1 MSPKKS
7 ALATDRTAPV
17 RRRAAKPLGDKQAS
31 PVDSSG
37 QRAPKRLRARL
48 DDDEPGAAILDGI
61 LRGGVDSTED
71 APSSKIPPAFTHGE
85 AKRHTQRTRKAGRDL
100 ADCLRVGRARRVWE
114 PMGLPSFE
122 AWVREVFGKKRS
134 RAYQLLRN
142 ADDNEQLAEAGSTI
156 VDLKEADTR
165 ALHAAGSFNAL
176 VERLTQLHAEGA
188 TDARKGE
195 EIEAAVTSAKSLLK
209 TKRPTESS
217 KAATAPATGAK
228 EPRESEDVTIGESIY
243 DLVGALEDL
252 MIGAPSDLETEE
264 RQGLRVAAKDLRATV
279 RELLAWLDAAEE
291 GAA

>member
-1 MSPKKS
+1 
-7 ALATDRTAPV
+7 
-17 RRRAAKPLGDKQAS
+17 
-31 PVDSSG
+31 
-37 QRAPKRLRARL
+37 
-48 DDDEPGAAILDGI
+48 
-61 LRGGVDSTED
+61 
-71 APSSKIPPAFTHGE
+71 
-85 AKRHTQRTRKAGRDL
+85 
-100 ADCLRVGRARRVWE
+100 
-114 PMGLPSFE
+114 MGLPSFE